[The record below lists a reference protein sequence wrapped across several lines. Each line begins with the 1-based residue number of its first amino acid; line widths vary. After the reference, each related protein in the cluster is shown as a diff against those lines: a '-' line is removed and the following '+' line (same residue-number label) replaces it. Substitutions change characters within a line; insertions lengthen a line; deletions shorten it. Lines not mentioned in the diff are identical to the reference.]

1 MKRALLV
8 LAATLAPVLGA
19 APAHAAC
26 SAAVRYAGATYL
38 GSAISV
44 ADGRALTGA
53 VIPGCNDV
61 VTHDAQGNDTS
72 PREPDEP
79 IDAHRIAR
87 VPARLGLAYNGRAY
101 LAIGYLPQLA
111 GHPLHRAW
119 SRRRE
124 AMPSCGRAWHLRAT
138 VAITPTP
145 GPVPVRTGR
154 GHIELLD
161 FEAHA
166 RVHGLDRDGYPYLS
180 QGRRLRAL
188 VRSCSTPLGGRV
200 LLASRVAAVA

>member
-1 MKRALLV
+1 VKRALLV
-8 LAATLAPVLGA
+8 LAATLAPAVGA

-26 SAAVRYAGATYL
+26 SVSLRYAGATYL
-38 GSAISV
+38 ASPLEV
-44 ADGRALTGA
+44 ADGPALSGA

-61 VTHDAQGNDTS
+61 VTRDEQGNDTS
-72 PREPDEP
+72 PKEPDEP
-79 IDAHRIAR
+79 VEAHRIPR
-87 VPARLGLAYNGRAY
+87 VPTRLALAYNGRAY

-119 SRRRE
+119 ARGRSVP
-124 AMPSCGRAWHLRAT
+124 PSCGRAWHLRAT

-145 GPVPVRTGR
+145 GPVPVRTSHGR
-154 GHIELLD
+154 FALLD

-166 RVHGLDRDGYPYLS
+166 RVSGLDRGGYPYLS
-180 QGRRLRAL
+180 EGRHLRAL

-200 LLASRVAAVA
+200 LLASRAAAA

>member
-19 APAHAAC
+19 APAHATC
-26 SAAVRYAGATYL
+26 AASVRYMGATYVGTGL
-38 GSAISV
+38 EAV
-44 ADGRALTGA
+44 DGPALSGA

-61 VTHDAQGNDTS
+61 VAHDSEGNDIS
-72 PREPDEP
+72 PREPDQPVEV
-79 IDAHRIAR
+79 HRIAR
-87 VPARLGLAYNGRAY
+87 VPARLAVAYNGHAY

-119 SRRRE
+119 SRGRT
-124 AMPSCGRAWHLRAT
+124 AKPSCGRAWRVRAT
-138 VAITPTP
+138 VAVTPTP
-145 GPVPVRTGR
+145 GPVPVRTSRGR
-154 GHIELLD
+154 FALLD

-166 RVHGLDRDGYPYLS
+166 RVSGLDRGGYPYLS
-180 QGRRLRAL
+180 EGRHLRAL

-200 LLASRVAAVA
+200 LLARRVAAV